1 MRKTSA
7 NKKKSRNASKQDL
20 QVSLVSKV
28 NRQLDNLNAGA
39 TIFTRRLTTSTTIAS
54 NGAGAIALFTLCS
67 SAAVNTATDFAS
79 MANLFVGY
87 RVKAMRARVFPVL
100 PFIVAGIAPPPALV
114 AISMF
119 SSGLS
124 VGTYPNMLDSAACKF
139 LTGFRPAEFCVDWTN
154 IPEAKLWTPNNVAI
168 TSSEVYGLVG
178 IGATGN
184 PAAQLTT
191 VYFQVVVEY
200 ECEFITAA

>member
-1 MRKTSA
+1 M
-7 NKKKSRNASKQDL
+7 
-20 QVSLVSKV
+20 
-28 NRQLDNLNAGA
+28 DNLNAGA

-67 SAAVNTATDFAS
+67 SSAVNRATDFAS

-87 RVKAMRARVFPVL
+87 RVKAMRVRVWPVL
-100 PFIVAGIAPPPALV
+100 PFIVAGVAPPPALV
-114 AISMF
+114 AIAMF

-124 VGTYPNMLDSAACKF
+124 VTTYANMLDSAASKF
-139 LTGFRPAEFCVDWTN
+139 LTGFRPAEFAIDWTN
-154 IPEAKLWTPNNVAI
+154 IPEAKLWTPNNAAI

-191 VYFQVVVEY
+191 TYFQVVVEY
-200 ECEFITAA
+200 ETEFITAE